1 MLLCANVADEVE
13 VVDVLLLL
21 VLVQQR
27 FRRKPPVAG
36 VAQKNA
42 KRLKKYEFLVI
53 ENTEKKLRNTSSTSI
68 EPVSSQAA
76 QLGSSFLL
84 SQLKWRCTSY

>member
-1 MLLCANVADEVE
+1 MLLGANVADEVE

-27 FRRKPPVAG
+27 FRRKPSVTG

-42 KRLKKYEFLVI
+42 KRLK
-53 ENTEKKLRNTSSTSI
+53 NTNS
-68 EPVSSQAA
+68 
-76 QLGSSFLL
+76 
-84 SQLKWRCTSY
+84 

>member
-1 MLLCANVADEVE
+1 M
-13 VVDVLLLL
+13 VDVLLLL

-36 VAQKNA
+36 VAQINA
-42 KRLKKYEFLVI
+42 KRLKKYEFLVNENI
-53 ENTEKKLRNTSSTSI
+53 NTEKKLINTSSTSI

-76 QLGSSFLL
+76 QLGPSFLL
-84 SQLKWRCTSY
+84 SQLKWRCTSS